1 MDKENMLP
9 VGTTLRDGTY
19 KIEEQLSSGGFGNTY
34 IVRNLSFNEVYAMKE
49 FFMKGINLRE
59 KEKVTVSV
67 ADNKATYE
75 SQREKFKKE
84 AQRLRILNNPHIV
97 KVHDLFEDNGTVYY
111 VMDYISG
118 CSLAEKLENT
128 GRPFSENEAIDIFK
142 QMLDALSEIHN
153 QKPQILH
160 LDIKP
165 ANIMLNKDGHAFL
178 LDFGSS
184 KQIDANSGVTVS
196 SGITLTKGYAPAEL
210 VDGNKELIGPW
221 TDLYELGGTLFKL
234 LTNQQ
239 PPSVSEISEEG
250 KNAFSFPNS
259 ISKRTRDLVV
269 WLMARS
275 RSKRPKSVDEV
286 LKFLNKDDSSD
297 TLDLNDDDDDDTII
311 VTSGSSSDDT
321 IITEEKDTDNK
332 RKWYKFAAIV
342 VGVLLVLGII
352 AFAASNFKQ
361 PDINANV
368 TDDSVTTEETP
379 QAKYATNKY
388 FDNPEW
394 GGYLYTGNLDDDGL
408 PVGIGDA
415 VFVKMGKPDGSSYRG
430 TFEAGVLSSTR
441 DAEYKYSNGDV
452 YVGTF
457 ANNKFVEGK
466 LTIASTGNYFVGKFY
481 DTTPSEGIWYDKNGR
496 KLKDVGY

>member
-1 MDKENMLP
+1 MLP

-34 IVRNLSFNEVYAMKE
+34 VVRNLNFNEIYAMKE

-84 AQRLRILNNPHIV
+84 AQRLRIMDNSHIV

-118 CSLAEKLENT
+118 KSLAEKLEDSN
-128 GRPFSENEAIDIFK
+128 RPFLENEALDIFM
-142 QMLDALSEIHN
+142 QMLDALSEIHH
-153 QKPQILH
+153 QSPQILH

-165 ANIMLNKDGHAFL
+165 ANIMLDEHGHAYL

-184 KQIDANSGVTVS
+184 KQIDADSGVTLS

-210 VDGNKELIGPW
+210 VDGNKDLIGPW
-221 TDLYELGGTLFKL
+221 TDLYELGGTLYKL

-250 KNAFSFPNS
+250 KKAFIFPDF
-259 ISKRTRDLVV
+259 ITKKTCDLVA

-275 RSKRPKSVDEV
+275 RNKRPKSVDEV
-286 LKFLNKDDSSD
+286 LKYLDAEDSLTSPD
-297 TLDLNDDDDDDTII
+297 LDENDDDDTVI
-311 VTSGSSSDDT
+311 VTSDSSS
-321 IITEEKDTDNK
+321 EDNNK
-332 RKWYKFAAIV
+332 ES
-342 VGVLLVLGII
+342 VGVSDNNKKKFIFAVISVIGLLAVGLIVYV
-352 AFAASNFKQ
+352 ASQFTHSNTN
-361 PDINANV
+361 PNAM
-368 TDDSVTTEETP
+368 DESVAEIEELP
-379 QAKYATNKY
+379 KSQYATKKY
-388 FDNPEW
+388 FDNSVW

-408 PVGIGDA
+408 PVGIGNA
-415 VFVKMGKPDGSSYRG
+415 EFVKLGKPDGRSYRG
-430 TFEAGVLSSTR
+430 MFVAGVLSSSR
-441 DAEYKYSNGDV
+441 DAEFKFSNGDI

-457 ANNKFVEGK
+457 EDNKFLEGK
-466 LTIASTGNYFVGKFY
+466 LTDASSGNYFIGKFY
-481 DTTPSEGIWYDKNGR
+481 DNTPSEGVWYDKNGR
-496 KLKDVGY
+496 KLKNVGY